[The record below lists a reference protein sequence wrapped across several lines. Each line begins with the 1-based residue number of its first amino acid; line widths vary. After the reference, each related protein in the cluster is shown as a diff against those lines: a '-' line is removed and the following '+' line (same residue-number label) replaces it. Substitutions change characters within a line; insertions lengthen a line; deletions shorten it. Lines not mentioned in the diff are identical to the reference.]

1 MKKPKHI
8 KIKVKPIITFEKF
21 LKLINDYA
29 EEKYAAKVYPIK
41 EYVYVHDV
49 LGISAYKDLL
59 FKEWFKLYKK
69 GYKNEY
75 KEAFDVLLYLQNL
88 QLFVNMFQ
96 QQKEEYSQQQE
107 DDE

>member
-1 MKKPKHI
+1 MKKRKHI
-8 KIKVKPIITFEKF
+8 KIKVKPTITFEKF

-29 EEKYAAKVYPIK
+29 EDKYAAKVYPIK